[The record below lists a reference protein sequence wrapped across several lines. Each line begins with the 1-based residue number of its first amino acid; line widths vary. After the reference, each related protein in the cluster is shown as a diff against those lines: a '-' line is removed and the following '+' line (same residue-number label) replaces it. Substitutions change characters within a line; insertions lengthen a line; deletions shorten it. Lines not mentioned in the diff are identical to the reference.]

1 MNKKEII
8 TILVCTLFMVFSLGA
23 CGKTKEDEAVVT
35 QQESSIQIESIDEEM
50 TFEDMPAGETETDLI
65 LEKLVGEYEYVSDY
79 GKGSLTIKKEEQGY
93 SIDDYESETSYRF
106 LAYSS
111 DIEYIKN
118 NRIYINY
125 PDKVYSDDTVVFCD
139 YILEYYTD
147 EIRVY
152 CNKSANTDEQFLY
165 CATKKE
171 ENQGVNENS
180 EMTSEESTTFNNGE
194 EDDIELKD
202 TIEIDFTYDYTEDI
216 KADVAY
222 VVSNSSSLQE
232 ELKNIDT
239 ITQKYTLLAESAL
252 TQGEMNVASQWLY
265 VIWDTELN
273 NLWSRF
279 SSLANQD
286 TKEMVLEEQR
296 NWIAMKEEV
305 TLMSLGSQEENGSMY
320 PMLVNSL
327 WEEKTKNRAY
337 FIANELAQIEGE
349 SFAMPE
355 ASTKYGLFV
364 DNQGTDAVYSSLI
377 TQQSW
382 EGEDEAIISVYRLGE
397 IEGSFIDNGNGNL
410 DFTSDDGSIKGT
422 IQINGWNGAT
432 FEVTET
438 IGAVP
443 FSVGEK
449 FEFPFAF

>member
-1 MNKKEII
+1 MNKKKKI

-35 QQESSIQIESIDEEM
+35 QQESSMQIESIDEKM

-65 LEKLVGEYEYVSDY
+65 LEKLVGEYEYVSDS
-79 GKGSLTIKKEEQGY
+79 GKGSLTIKKEDQGY
-93 SIDDYESETSYRF
+93 SIDDYESQTSYRF

-118 NRIYINY
+118 NRIYIKY
-125 PDKVYSDDTVVFCD
+125 PDKVYSDDTVVFCY
-139 YILEYYTD
+139 YILEYGTD
-147 EIRVY
+147 EIKVY
-152 CNKSANTDEQFLY
+152 CKKSANDGEHFLY

-194 EDDIELKD
+194 EDGIELKD

-239 ITQKYTLLAESAL
+239 ITQKYTLLAESAQ

-364 DNQGTDAVYSSLI
+364 DNQGTGAVYSSLI
-377 TQQSW
+377 TRQSW

>member
-1 MNKKEII
+1 MDRFPVEPTETDFRRSRPNPPLATKARILLDSFFVYTGEPETLRSSGEGETERENGPVDRFPVEPTETGFPFQLQKIGIPLVQCHLVRVSKNTPVHFVKSVWVLFEKATRKSEFDGGTIMNKKKKI

-23 CGKTKEDEAVVT
+23 CGKTKEDAAVVT
-35 QQESSIQIESIDEEM
+35 QQESSLQIESMDEE
-50 TFEDMPAGETETDLI
+50 T
-65 LEKLVGEYEYVSDY
+65 
-79 GKGSLTIKKEEQGY
+79 
-93 SIDDYESETSYRF
+93 
-106 LAYSS
+106 
-111 DIEYIKN
+111 
-118 NRIYINY
+118 
-125 PDKVYSDDTVVFCD
+125 
-139 YILEYYTD
+139 
-147 EIRVY
+147 
-152 CNKSANTDEQFLY
+152 
-165 CATKKE
+165 
-171 ENQGVNENS
+171 
-180 EMTSEESTTFNNGE
+180 TSEESTTFNNGE

-377 TQQSW
+377 TRQSW

>member
-1 MNKKEII
+1 MNKKKKI

-23 CGKTKEDEAVVT
+23 CGKTKEDAAVVT
-35 QQESSIQIESIDEEM
+35 QQESSLQIESMDEE
-50 TFEDMPAGETETDLI
+50 T
-65 LEKLVGEYEYVSDY
+65 
-79 GKGSLTIKKEEQGY
+79 
-93 SIDDYESETSYRF
+93 
-106 LAYSS
+106 
-111 DIEYIKN
+111 
-118 NRIYINY
+118 
-125 PDKVYSDDTVVFCD
+125 
-139 YILEYYTD
+139 
-147 EIRVY
+147 
-152 CNKSANTDEQFLY
+152 
-165 CATKKE
+165 
-171 ENQGVNENS
+171 
-180 EMTSEESTTFNNGE
+180 TSEESTTFNNGE
-194 EDDIELKD
+194 ADDIELKD
-202 TIEIDFTYDYTEDI
+202 KIEIDFTYDYTEDI

-382 EGEDEAIISVYRLGE
+382 EGEDEAIISVYRLGK